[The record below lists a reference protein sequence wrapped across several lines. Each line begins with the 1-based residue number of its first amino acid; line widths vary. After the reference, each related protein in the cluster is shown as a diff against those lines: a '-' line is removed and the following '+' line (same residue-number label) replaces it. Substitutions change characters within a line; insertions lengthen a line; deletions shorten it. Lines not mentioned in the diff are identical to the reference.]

1 MSTVKGNVHS
11 DIHWKNEWFSTDWP
25 SFLVFSNEKKALV
38 DWELSIYK
46 GPLYFNEEENRSIY
60 ISAGYAELFAGYNEE
75 KRKLGVFAEAYL
87 FNVGYDGRYIDASVP
102 LVGVGFV
109 LAWDKKA
116 MKFRIKIDPLGSPGI
131 DISIDIGQ
139 ILKDVFGLEW

>member
-1 MSTVKGNVHS
+1 M
-11 DIHWKNEWFSTDWP
+11 
-25 SFLVFSNEKKALV
+25 
-38 DWELSIYK
+38 
-46 GPLYFNEEENRSIY
+46 
-60 ISAGYAELFAGYNEE
+60 
-75 KRKLGVFAEAYL
+75 FAEAYL

-109 LAWDKKA
+109 LAWDKKT